1 MKAMQFGG
9 DGNLRMI
16 DVSNKRKSLRTAKA
30 SGFIKMSGRTLKILL
45 AGGLPKG
52 DVLAVAKIAGI
63 IACKKTP
70 ELIPMCHPI
79 SITHCDIR
87 FKLEKK
93 GIRVISEVKSFDRT
107 GAEMEALTALSVVL
121 LNIYDMTKAL
131 DKKMDI
137 TDIWLVKKTGG
148 KSGNYAR
155 KG

>member
-1 MKAMQFGG
+1 MGTVQFDR

-16 DVSNKRKSLRTAKA
+16 DVSDKRKSLRTAKA
-30 SGFIKMSGRTLKILL
+30 SGFIRMSGRTLKMLM

-52 DVLAVAKIAGI
+52 DALTVAKTAGL

-93 GIRVISEVKSFDRT
+93 GIRVTSEVRSLDRT
-107 GAEMEALTALSVVL
+107 GVEMEALTTLSVVL
-121 LNIYDMTKAL
+121 LNIYDMTKAI

-148 KSGNYAR
+148 KSGNYTR
-155 KG
+155 K

>member
-1 MKAMQFGG
+1 MRTVQFDR

-30 SGFIKMSGRTLKILL
+30 SGFIKMRGRTLKMLM

-52 DVLAVAKIAGI
+52 DVLAVAKTAGL

-87 FKLEKK
+87 FKPEKK
-93 GIRVISEVKSFDRT
+93 GIRVTSEVRSS
-107 GAEMEALTALSVVL
+107 AQH
-121 LNIYDMTKAL
+121 I
-131 DKKMDI
+131 
-137 TDIWLVKKTGG
+137 
-148 KSGNYAR
+148 
-155 KG
+155 